1 MGNYLTLFTKTEE
14 THVEEIEHDSDDS
27 EEVVEPTTP
36 KTASF
41 NKPVQF
47 RPEFAE
53 FFSQDIFGP
62 QVLGTVSTVN
72 GARKATD
79 LELSEDPLVGALSFP
94 HRQIDGFDNPTFAI
108 APVTTITGLIYLH
121 LFRSNAEK
129 YGSSDGI
136 LRHFS
141 APIRMKTRLRWLME
155 LTIEKDA
162 QRALRK
168 GADQAEV
175 EVAVRRARESLDN
188 EHVNDSGPIEVSVRG
203 DRKRGIFNANFFKFD
218 TLIRLVCNARVEGSR
233 GIYVSPDVQAELNHQ
248 ADIVFLACQY
258 RKIQA
263 EHNRQAD
270 IIFRACQYKT
280 KVQEKNLL
288 EKTV

>member
-27 EEVVEPTTP
+27 EEVVEPTTS

-41 NKPVQF
+41 NKPLQF

-72 GARKATD
+72 GIRKATD
-79 LELSEDPLVGALSFP
+79 LELTEDPLVNVLSFP

-108 APVTTITGLIYLH
+108 APVTTITGLISLH
-121 LFRSNAEK
+121 LFRSNALK

-141 APIRMKTRLRWLME
+141 ASIRMKTRLRWLME
-155 LTIEKDA
+155 LTIERDA
-162 QRALRK
+162 QRALRE

-175 EVAVRRARESLDN
+175 EVAVHRARESLDN
-188 EHVNDSGPIEVSVRG
+188 AHVNDSGPIEVSVRG
-203 DRKRGIFNANFFKFD
+203 DRKRGIFNANFFKFV
-218 TLIRLVCNARVEGSR
+218 TLTRLVCNATVEGSR
-233 GIYVSPDVQAELNHQ
+233 VLDVSPDVQAELDRQ
-248 ADIVFLACQY
+248 ADLVFLACQY
-258 RKIQA
+258 RKVQDR
-263 EHNRQAD
+263 HNRQAD
-270 IIFRACQYKT
+270 LIFQQR

-288 EKTV
+288 GKTT